1 MYQAIVLW
9 IHILSAVAFVGPQIF
24 LVFAVGPA
32 MRTLQDVQERAR
44 VMRIM
49 TMRFGAMGGS
59 ALILLVLTGMIN
71 YMHASDSGDLDH
83 KRYFIVLQV
92 KLTLVALVVVMTV
105 LHGAVFGRQLQ
116 ALHERNAS
124 EAEIAAVRS
133 GSMLLSM
140 ATLVASV
147 AILLCAALLGS
158 DWSLG
163 GGLR

>member
-9 IHILSAVAFVGPQIF
+9 VHILSAVSFVGPQIF

-32 MRTLQDVQERAR
+32 IRTLHDAQERAR
-44 VMRIM
+44 VMRVM
-49 TMRFGAMGGS
+49 TMRFGMMGGG
-59 ALILLVLTGMIN
+59 ALVLLVLTGIIN
-71 YMHASDSGDLDH
+71 YIHASDSGHLDFE
-83 KRYFIVLQV
+83 RYFIVLQV
-92 KLTLVALVVVMTV
+92 KLTLVALVVLMTV
-105 LHGAVFGRQLQ
+105 LHGAVFGWQLQ

-124 EAEIAAVRS
+124 ETEVAAVRARS
-133 GSMLLSM
+133 QLLSM

>member
-9 IHILSAVAFVGPQIF
+9 IHILSAVTFVGPQIF

-32 MRTLQDVQERAR
+32 MRTLQDVQARAQ

-49 TMRFGAMGGS
+49 TMRFGAMGGA
-59 ALILLVLTGMIN
+59 ALVLLVLTGIIN
-71 YMHASDSGDLDH
+71 YIHASDTGHLDF

-92 KLTLVALVVVMTV
+92 KLTLVALVVLMTV

-116 ALHERNAS
+116 ALQERNAR
-124 EAEIAAVRS
+124 EAEIAAVRAR
-133 GSMLLSM
+133 SMLLSM

-147 AILLCAALLGS
+147 TILLCAALLAS
-158 DWSLG
+158 DWSLS